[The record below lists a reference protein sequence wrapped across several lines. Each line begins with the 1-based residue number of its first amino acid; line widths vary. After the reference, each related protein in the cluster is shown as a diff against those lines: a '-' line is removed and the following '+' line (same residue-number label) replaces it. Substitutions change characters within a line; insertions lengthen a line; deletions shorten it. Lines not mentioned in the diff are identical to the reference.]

1 MAKILV
7 VEDRDS
13 LRRMLTRALEQEGH
27 AVTAAAD
34 GEQAMEGL
42 GGEPFDLVLTDL
54 KLPGASGLDVLEA
67 SRSRQPTA
75 PVVVMTGYG
84 TVEAAVSAMKLGAID
99 FLEKPVDLDDLFAL
113 VRSLVGGDGE
123 SFSLSPVGGPTIVG
137 RHPRTRAA
145 LRLAEKVAPTEST
158 VLLTGESGTGKEVFS
173 RAIHALSPRRS
184 GPFVAVNCAAIPEA
198 LLENELFGHE
208 KGAFTGAHKRQ
219 TGRFEQ
225 AQTGTL
231 LLDEVGELGAA
242 VQSKVLRVLDERT
255 FERVGGGQTLKAD
268 VRLIAATNRSL
279 EAMVEAGEFRS
290 DLFFRLEVFPIELP
304 PLRDRATDI
313 PLLARHLM
321 ASIAKRHGREPLR
334 LSADAEEVLETQP
347 WPGNVRQL
355 GNLLERAFI
364 LAEGTS
370 LGGPEL
376 RALVSQGGRRDQV
389 EQLRQAL
396 RETDGDKKKAA
407 SLLGVS
413 YSTLLRR
420 VKEHDLDGYPKYRS

>member
-1 MAKILV
+1 MALVLV
-7 VEDRDS
+7 VEDRDT
-13 LRRMLTRALEQEGH
+13 LRRMLTHSLEQEDYEVV
-27 AVTAAAD
+27 AVPD
-34 GEQAMEGL
+34 GEEAIERLRDQA
-42 GGEPFDLVLTDL
+42 FDLVLTDL
-54 KLPGASGLDVLEA
+54 KLPQASGIDVLEA
-67 SRSRQPTA
+67 SRAHQAAT

-84 TVEAAVSAMKLGAID
+84 TVESAVKAMKLGAID
-99 FLEKPVDLDDLFAL
+99 FLEKPVEIDDLLAL
-113 VRSLVGGDGE
+113 VESLLGGTAE
-123 SFSLSPVGGPTIVG
+123 SFSLSPEGGPTIVG

-158 VLLTGESGTGKEVFS
+158 VLLTGESGTGKELFA

-208 KGAFTGAHKRQ
+208 KGAFTGAHQRQ
-219 TGRFEQ
+219 SGRFEQ
-225 AQTGTL
+225 ARTGSL
-231 LLDEVGELGAA
+231 LLDEVGELSLA

-279 EAMVEAGEFRS
+279 EKMVDAGEFRS

-304 PLRDRATDI
+304 PLRERGSDI
-313 PLLARHLM
+313 PLLARHLLE
-321 ASIAKRHGREPLR
+321 SIAERHRGGPLR
-334 LSADAEEVLETQP
+334 LTDDAEELLSSQP

-364 LAEGTS
+364 LAD
-370 LGGPEL
+370 GPVLDAAEL
-376 RALVSQGGRRDQV
+376 RSLLSQTDRRDEV
-389 EQLRQAL
+389 ERLRQAL
-396 RETDGDKKKAA
+396 READGDKKEAA
-407 SLLGVS
+407 RLLEMS

-420 VKEHDLDGYPKYRS
+420 VKEHDLEGYPKYRQ